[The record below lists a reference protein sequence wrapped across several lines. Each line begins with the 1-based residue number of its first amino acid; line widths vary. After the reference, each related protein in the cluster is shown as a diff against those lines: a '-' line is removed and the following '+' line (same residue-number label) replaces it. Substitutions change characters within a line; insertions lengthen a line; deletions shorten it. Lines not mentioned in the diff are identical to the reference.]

1 MTNTQEYIHRLQFCC
16 RVIKNL
22 NLGELHVMSV
32 EFKPS
37 YQLINKRGVGVYNFP
52 DLDKLERF
60 VEKSMSRRTSL
71 VISDKSMNRRL
82 NMRREEKF
90 ARSNGRSYYTLHS
103 AI

>member
-32 EFKPS
+32 EFKPT
-37 YQLINKRGVGVYNFP
+37 YQLINKRGVGVYSFSN
-52 DLDKLERF
+52 LEKLERF

-71 VISDKSMNRRL
+71 VLADKSINRRL
-82 NMRREEKF
+82 NMRREERL
-90 ARSNGRSYYTLHS
+90 ARANGRPYYTLRS